1 MSELHLGSWMSL
13 FRKNVFIQPRRPH
26 SILNFTTHT
35 HTRGKNMSYFRIFQ
49 FLVPAKLM
57 TPKEKKVGSILKKKM
72 SKYIKALLIVI
83 CSLWD
88 FVLRPRVCVNRPLDA
103 TGKATAN
110 LPRPN
115 RKIRDNRPVIKKGIP
130 ESGHLPYRTTPP
142 PFIASCERPT
152 LFCCLSGSQ
161 QQLVY

>member
-1 MSELHLGSWMSL
+1 MCLYSQEG
-13 FRKNVFIQPRRPH
+13 RTAY
-26 SILNFTTHT
+26 SILPHTHT

-57 TPKEKKVGSILKKKM
+57 TPKEKKSRQHTKKKKM

-83 CSLWD
+83 CSFWD

-115 RKIRDNRPVIKKGIP
+115 RKIRDNRLVIKKRHTRKRSFTVP
-130 ESGHLPYRTTPP
+130 HNSTPVH
-142 PFIASCERPT
+142 
-152 LFCCLSGSQ
+152 CL
-161 QQLVY
+161 L

>member
-115 RKIRDNRPVIKKGIP
+115 RKIRDNRLVIKKRHTRKRSFTVP
-130 ESGHLPYRTTPP
+130 HNSTPVHCLLWETHS
-142 PFIASCERPT
+142 FLLSVLVAS
-152 LFCCLSGSQ
+152 SS
-161 QQLVY
+161 